1 MFSVIKPKD
10 PAEAAKKLMRAKKA
24 LRRELSFEETG
35 ERKISPMAQKKIAE
49 RKKQFKRYGIGAGF
63 LLLIPLGFWLFKPF
77 EQGMDYGICKTFIEL
92 ITPFPQ
98 SIYYSEVVSFNDSIR
113 VWYSQNDPFG
123 QYRLQAV
130 QCFFGPHE
138 QYGMG
143 LTRVTIGRREIDPE
157 IVQKFNNALPAIF
170 AYPPDLVYPIPL
182 PNDPRDLQFDFER
195 FRKKIL

>member
-1 MFSVIKPKD
+1 MFSVTKPKD

-24 LRRELSFEETG
+24 LRRELSFEEEG
-35 ERKISPMAQKKIAE
+35 ERKISPIAQKKIAE
-49 RKKQFKRYGIGAGF
+49 RKKQMRRIGYSALA
-63 LLLIPLGFWLFKPF
+63 LLFIYLLYWLFKPYQ
-77 EQGMDYGICKTFIEL
+77 QGMDYGICKTFIEL

-123 QYRLQAV
+123 QYRLQAL

-157 IVQKFNNALPAIF
+157 IVKQFNHALPAIF
-170 AYPPDLVYPIPL
+170 AYPPDLVYPTPL

-195 FRKKIL
+195 FKKKIL